1 MDIPINYKERIDITH
16 KKNVKVK
23 VFHKKN
29 EVPSIALKTSTN
41 ILKGQALT
49 YIPIFFIYEEDFD
62 NINVRSEHT
71 QELYN
76 DFYNEPQNQNQN
88 FKKYYK
94 DLNFKKVTAQFIYN
108 YCKNSIKIWEFYQL
122 FLIRVGDHHGKN
134 VLGIPI
140 AEELLMK
147 FLNEFELE
155 ERPTSIVKMLDMSQD
170 LCSFLYSETQ
180 NNEQPY
186 NNLFTD
192 KKIPNFL
199 GHYIR
204 DYRYVLLFFFLWQ
217 FARVV

>member
-147 FLNEFELE
+147 FLNEFE
-155 ERPTSIVKMLDMSQD
+155 
-170 LCSFLYSETQ
+170 
-180 NNEQPY
+180 
-186 NNLFTD
+186 
-192 KKIPNFL
+192 
-199 GHYIR
+199 
-204 DYRYVLLFFFLWQ
+204 
-217 FARVV
+217 